1 MNNAPEILNAQNAQI
16 KNVSIYYE
24 DHGILTFN
32 IAIDISD
39 GTACVIGG
47 YGLDEYNNNTKKR
60 QCCPYSM
67 DLIARIIKVVGVG
80 KWEDCKGKYIRV
92 VSNGLGRSITKIGN
106 IMKDEWLDIPE
117 FFKEYG
123 IE

>member
-1 MNNAPEILNAQNAQI
+1 MNDNSKILNAQI

-24 DHGILTFN
+24 DHGILTFG
-32 IAIDISD
+32 IAVDISD

-47 YGLDEYNNNTKKR
+47 YALDEYNKNTKKR
-60 QCCPYSM
+60 QCCAYSM
-67 DLIARIIKVVGVG
+67 DLLTRIMKVVGVS

-106 IMKDEWLDIPE
+106 LMKDEWLDIPE

>member
-1 MNNAPEILNAQNAQI
+1 M
-16 KNVSIYYE
+16 
-24 DHGILTFN
+24 
-32 IAIDISD
+32 
-39 GTACVIGG
+39 
-47 YGLDEYNNNTKKR
+47 
-60 QCCPYSM
+60 
-67 DLIARIIKVVGVG
+67 KVVGVG

>member
-1 MNNAPEILNAQNAQI
+1 
-16 KNVSIYYE
+16 
-24 DHGILTFN
+24 
-32 IAIDISD
+32 
-39 GTACVIGG
+39 
-47 YGLDEYNNNTKKR
+47 
-60 QCCPYSM
+60 M
-67 DLIARIIKVVGVG
+67 DLIARIMEVVGVG

-117 FFKEYG
+117 FFKEHG

>member
-1 MNNAPEILNAQNAQI
+1 
-16 KNVSIYYE
+16 
-24 DHGILTFN
+24 
-32 IAIDISD
+32 
-39 GTACVIGG
+39 
-47 YGLDEYNNNTKKR
+47 
-60 QCCPYSM
+60 M
-67 DLIARIIKVVGVG
+67 DLIARIMKVVGVS

-117 FFKEYG
+117 FLKEYG

>member
-1 MNNAPEILNAQNAQI
+1 MNNTPEILNAQI

-24 DHGILTFN
+24 DHGVLTFG
-32 IAIDISD
+32 IVVDISD

-47 YGLDEYNNNTKKR
+47 YVLDEYNNNTKKR

-67 DLIARIIKVVGVG
+67 DLIAQIMKVVGVG